1 MTRPDTPTAADTHTV
16 REAQPTAGYDASAK
30 QKSQAKTSRI
40 PIKIVPAEVLKKPEW
55 IRVKAGS
62 PSTRFYEI
70 KDVLRANKLVTVCEE
85 ASCPNIGECFGKGT
99 ATFMIMGDKCTRRCP
114 FCDVGHGRP
123 DPLDANEPENL
134 AKTIAAL
141 KLKYVVIT
149 SVDRDDLRDGGA
161 GHFVACIEKTREL
174 SPGTQIEVLVPDFR
188 GRDDRALEILKAAPP
203 DVMNHNLETAPR
215 LYKEARPGSD
225 YQFSLNLLKKFKA
238 LFPHVP
244 TKSGLMVGLGETD
257 EEILEVMRDMRAH
270 DIEMLTIGQYLAP
283 SGHHLP
289 VRRYVHPDTFK
300 MFEAEAYKMG
310 FTHAAVGA
318 MVRSS
323 YHADQQAHGVLNAGA
338 TKG

>member
-1 MTRPDTPTAADTHTV
+1 MTRPDTPAESTDNTV
-16 REAQPTAGYDASAK
+16 RQARPAASYDATAK
-30 QKSQAKTSRI
+30 QKSQAKTARI
-40 PIKIVPAEVLKKPEW
+40 PIKIVPAEVLKKPDW

-123 DPLDANEPENL
+123 DPLDVNEPLNL
-134 AKTIAAL
+134 ARTIAQL

-161 GHFVACIEKTREL
+161 AHFVECIRQTREL

-188 GRDDRALEILKAAPP
+188 GRDDRALDILKAAPP

-225 YQFSLNLLKKFKA
+225 YAFSLNLLKKFKA
-238 LFPHVP
+238 LFPDVP

-257 EEILEVMRDMRAH
+257 EEILDVMRDMRAH
-270 DIEMLTIGQYLAP
+270 DINMLTIGQYLAP

-300 MFEAEAYKMG
+300 MFEAKAYEMG

-323 YHADQQAHGVLNAGA
+323 YHADQQAHGVLNPVGDQA
-338 TKG
+338 

>member
-1 MTRPDTPTAADTHTV
+1 MSTDSRVV
-16 REAQPTAGYDASAK
+16 RQEQSLDAYDASAK
-30 QKSQAKTSRI
+30 QKAAAKLSRI
-40 PIKIVPAEVLKKPEW
+40 PVKVEAAEVLKKPDW

-62 PSTRFYEI
+62 PTTRFYEI
-70 KDVLRANKLVTVCEE
+70 KDILRANKLVTVCEE

-123 DPLDANEPENL
+123 DPLDVDEPTNL
-134 AKTIAAL
+134 ANTIAAL
-141 KLKYVVIT
+141 KLNYVVIT

-161 GHFVACIEKTREL
+161 GHFVECIRKTREV
-174 SPGTQIEVLVPDFR
+174 SPATQIEVLVPDFR

-203 DVMNHNLETAPR
+203 DGMNHNLETVPR
-215 LYKEARPGSD
+215 LYKQARPGSD
-225 YQFSLNLLKKFKA
+225 YQFSLSLLKKFKA

-270 DIEMLTIGQYLAP
+270 NIDRLTIGQYLAP
-283 SGHHLP
+283 STSHLP

-300 MFEAEAYKMG
+300 MFEEKAYEMG
-310 FTHAAVGA
+310 FEHAAVGA

-323 YHADQQAHGVLNAGA
+323 YHADQQAHAASLSARKN
-338 TKG
+338 

>member
-1 MTRPDTPTAADTHTV
+1 MSTPPPA
-16 REAQPTAGYDASAK
+16 YDATAK

-40 PIKIVPAEVLKKPEW
+40 PIKVVPAGEVLKKPEW

-70 KDVLRANKLVTVCEE
+70 KQILREHRLNTVCEE

-123 DPLDANEPENL
+123 DPLDAEEPLNL

-161 GHFVACIEKTREL
+161 GHFVDCIRKTREL

-188 GRDDRALEILKAAPP
+188 GRDDRALGILREAPP
-203 DVMNHNLETAPR
+203 DVMNHNLETIPR

-225 YQFSLNLLKKFKA
+225 YAFSLNLLKKFKEQV
-238 LFPHVP
+238 PGVP

-257 EEILEVMRDMRAH
+257 EEILATMRDMREH
-270 DIEMLTIGQYLAP
+270 GIDMLTIGQYLAP

-289 VRRYVHPDTFK
+289 VRRYVHPDTFR
-300 MFEAEAYKMG
+300 MFEREAAAMG

-323 YHADQQAHGVLNAGA
+323 YHADQQAHAAGVGA
-338 TKG
+338 P